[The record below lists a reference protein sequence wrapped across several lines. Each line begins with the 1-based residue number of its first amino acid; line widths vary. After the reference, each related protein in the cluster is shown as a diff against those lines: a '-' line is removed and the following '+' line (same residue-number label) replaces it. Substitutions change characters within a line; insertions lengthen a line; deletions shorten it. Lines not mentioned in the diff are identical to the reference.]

1 MDTSRSKYIRVRD
14 ALAGAIRNG
23 EYTAGQKLPGERA
36 LAIQYGISYMTARR
50 AVSELVEQGLLD
62 RRPWEGLFVAVPVNA
77 SNVDVTP
84 PANGTTTLNII
95 TVGHE
100 PPHVNTLKRLASKYA
115 EGHGWFTR
123 YVRID
128 QPGDDHAIGCILGGG
143 LSLLIIPDDA
153 TMRGPVGEAVQQVN
167 GRAVL
172 IGNRMDNLG
181 VPSVMADDTQAI
193 GLAVQHLRDNGH
205 TRIGMLCDYINH
217 PVTSVQ
223 VAKWRSCFASECS
236 AQDLDER
243 LIVVDT
249 PRFDCPTENAYRRM
263 REYLNEHGGAITALV
278 CTGDESAVAAMS
290 ACRDAGLAVPEDLS
304 IIVSGD
310 SSLAAHCNPALTCI
324 DVNLELHVQI
334 AGEMLERSLTG
345 RLSAADRLRLIE
357 PRLIARESVARCP
370 SNGGDHKALTPAQ
383 PQPEPPK

>member
-1 MDTSRSKYIRVRD
+1 MNVSTSKYTRVRD
-14 ALAGAIRNG
+14 ALAKAIRSGKYAVG
-23 EYTAGQKLPGERA
+23 EKLPGERT
-36 LAIQYGISYMTARR
+36 LATQYGISYMTARR
-50 AVSELVEQGLLD
+50 AVSDLVEQGLVD
-62 RRPWEGLFVAVPVNA
+62 RRPWEGLFVTDFAPAGGNMDVAAVPNPNA
-77 SNVDVTP
+77 
-84 PANGTTTLNII
+84 TTTLNIF

-100 PPHVNTLKRLASKYA
+100 PQHVNTLKRLASRYA
-115 EGHGWFTR
+115 EERGWFTR

-128 QPGDDHAIGCILGGG
+128 HPGDNHAIGCILGGG

-181 VPSVMADDTQAI
+181 VPSVLADDTQAI
-193 GLAVQHLRDNGH
+193 GMAVQHLREHGH

-223 VAKWRSCFASECS
+223 VAKWRSCFAAECAS
-236 AQDLDER
+236 DELDRR

-249 PRFDCPTENAYRRM
+249 PRFDCPTQNAYRRM
-263 REYLNEHGGAITALV
+263 CEYLRDSRDHAVTGLV

-290 ACRDAGLAVPEDLS
+290 ACRDMGRSVPEGLS
-304 IIVSGD
+304 IVVSGD

-324 DVNLELHVQI
+324 DVNLELHVRL
-334 AGEMLERSLTG
+334 AGEMLERALVHPPG
-345 RLSAADRLRLIE
+345 PADLLRLIE
-357 PRLIARESVARCP
+357 PRLIERASVGPCP
-370 SNGGDHKALTPAQ
+370 I
-383 PQPEPPK
+383 

>member
-1 MDTSRSKYIRVRD
+1 MNTTSSKYVRVRD
-14 ALAGAIRNG
+14 ALADAIRSG
-23 EYTAGQKLPGERA
+23 EYTVGQKLPGERT
-36 LAIQYGISYMTARR
+36 LATQFGISYMTARR
-50 AVSELVEQGLLD
+50 AVSELVELGLLD
-62 RRPWEGLFVAVPVNA
+62 RRPWEGLFVTAA
-77 SNVDVTP
+77 RVTEP
-84 PANGTTTLNII
+84 NNSGNLTNGHHNLDISHTTGVATTTLNVFTI
-95 TVGHE
+95 GHE

-115 EGHGWFTR
+115 DSRGWFTR

-128 QPGDDHAIGCILGGG
+128 HPGDEHAIGCILNGG

-153 TMRGPVGEAVQQVN
+153 TMRGRVGEAVQRAN

-181 VPSVMADDTQAI
+181 VPSVLADDTQAI
-193 GLAVQHLRDNGH
+193 GLAIQHLRRHGH

-223 VAKWRSCFASECS
+223 VAKWRSSFAAECPS
-236 AQDLDER
+236 KELEQR

-249 PRFDCPTENAYRRM
+249 PRFECPTQNAYQRVG
-263 REYLNEHGGAITALV
+263 EYLRDRPGAITALV

-290 ACRDAGLAVPEDLS
+290 ACRDAGLSVPEGMS
-304 IIVSGD
+304 IVVSGD

-334 AGEMLERSLTG
+334 AGDMLERSLTG
-345 RLSAADRLRLIE
+345 QLSPADRLRLIE
-357 PRLIARESVARCP
+357 PQLVERASVGPCP
-370 SNGGDHKALTPAQ
+370 R
-383 PQPEPPK
+383 